1 MAVAYGVNCNSLENP
16 NSEFHYRGKKIF
28 ESSVFWAVL
37 GTYAPKILDLFSI
50 PYYPPRTTKFFT
62 NVFNETLEY
71 RTANNIT
78 RPDFIDLVMRLIK
91 KGYVNEDG
99 EEPLSIAG
107 TIQ

>member
-1 MAVAYGVNCNSLENP
+1 MTVAFGVNCNCLENP
-16 NSEFHYRGKKIF
+16 NCEFRYWGKKIF
-28 ESSVFWAVL
+28 ESSPFWSVL
-37 GTYAPKILDLFSI
+37 GTYAPKITDFFSI
-50 PYYPPRTTKFFT
+50 LYYQPSTTKFFT

-78 RPDFIDLVMRLIK
+78 RPDFMDLLMQLIK

-99 EEPLSIAG
+99 EEPPSIAG